1 MTEPIVDNILNVTN
15 DSIPHVV
22 AEVVSDSTLHNINS
36 LMETTANNTA
46 FGYDNEELYYKG
58 DIIKFQTYLKETD
71 PERDSFHAQ
80 KLYKEEKD
88 KEAFFE
94 RINNDI
100 KIECGN
106 NKNGSTKI
114 YMIPIS

>member
-36 LMETTANNTA
+36 LMETAANNTA

-58 DIIKFQTYLKETD
+58 DIIKFQSYLNETT
-71 PERDSFHAQ
+71 PKRKSFHVQ
-80 KLYKEEKD
+80 KLYKGNED
-88 KEAFFE
+88 AFFKA
-94 RINNDI
+94 INNDI
-100 KIECGN
+100 KIECGS